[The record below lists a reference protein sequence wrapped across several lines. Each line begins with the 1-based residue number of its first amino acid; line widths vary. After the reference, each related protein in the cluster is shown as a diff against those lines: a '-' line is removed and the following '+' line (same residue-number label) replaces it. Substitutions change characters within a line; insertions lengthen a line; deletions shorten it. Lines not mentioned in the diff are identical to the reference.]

1 MHKKY
6 IFIQT
11 IYFYV
16 KIPKILIFTKKGKP
30 WKIYAPCGGGGSV
43 FFDLT
48 PALKNTSQTTKSN
61 STTALFQL
69 FKDFNNANNENKRID
84 ILLDIAFF
92 IIANKNITINKIS
105 IDPDEEY
112 LFEYINQDFLDIA
125 NNIHNDFNQN
135 YALIK
140 TIKIIYNLG
149 YEANECLKLRL
160 NNNKDYSSALIF
172 TDDLLISC

>member
-1 MHKKY
+1 MKDLC
-6 IFIQT
+6 T
-11 IYFYV
+11 
-16 KIPKILIFTKKGKP
+16 L
-30 WKIYAPCGGGGSV
+30 WGSV

-48 PALKNTSQTTKSN
+48 PALKNTSKTTKTN
-61 STTALFQL
+61 STTL

>member
-1 MHKKY
+1 M
-6 IFIQT
+6 
-11 IYFYV
+11 
-16 KIPKILIFTKKGKP
+16 
-30 WKIYAPCGGGGSV
+30 
-43 FFDLT
+43 
-48 PALKNTSQTTKSN
+48 
-61 STTALFQL
+61 
-69 FKDFNNANNENKRID
+69 
-84 ILLDIAFF
+84 LDIAFF

-112 LFEYINQDFLDIA
+112 LFEYINQDFLNIA